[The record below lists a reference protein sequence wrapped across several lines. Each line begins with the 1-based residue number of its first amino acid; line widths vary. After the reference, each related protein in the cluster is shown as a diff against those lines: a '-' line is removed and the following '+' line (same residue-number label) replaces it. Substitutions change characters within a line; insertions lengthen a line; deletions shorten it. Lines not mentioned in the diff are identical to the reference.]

1 MNLDWETL
9 AEEAFGKTQATI
21 GILGG
26 RGLGAGIKAAEDRL
40 ECRRIV
46 GEVKNNLEFARPQ
59 E

>member
-1 MNLDWETL
+1 MGED
-9 AEEAFGKTQATI
+9 AFGKTQTTR

-26 RGLGAGIKAAEDRL
+26 RRLGAGIKAAEDRL